1 MKRLQNIF
9 LAVISFAVVSCV
21 EDITTDMPSANSGD
35 EVQFGLSLN
44 GLTRTAYGTENT
56 EGTSFPIYWVNGDK
70 VLVASPQCLTGRN
83 SAEYQVSVAGA
94 GQNYADNLTKT
105 GDAGVQWGSSD
116 ATFYSVY
123 PSANTSLTIDGTN
136 VTATMNIASTQSVNY
151 TLVDGTYYAASMEN
165 VAMYAKTS
173 SISKGSVVNLN
184 YKPLSTVVEFELN
197 VGTEATGS
205 IFIES
210 LILEAGENNIAGEF
224 TFDFSTATYGTG
236 ENQKQYPVVTSTS
249 GSNTITME
257 FATQPELDKTNP
269 VLKAKMCLMPVS
281 GVTSLDGWIVKANV
295 RTGADNTKTTY
306 KKTIATA
313 TDKSTALI
321 PGLVHKV
328 KLPKLP
334 TGDAWEYNPGEWMP
348 QLPNYRNI
356 YLTELS
362 IPGAWYAGAPVSDGY
377 QATASIGE
385 LWAAGIRA
393 FAVETRTAVQDIASV
408 FGIGDPETPVSVVV
422 SGTGPNSSSDH
433 PTGLNSLTK
442 STMTN
447 QEGYSEKAYSY
458 AVTDISNGNATKL
471 STVINNIA
479 SNVSDTEFAVLILSY
494 ADGGKGGR
502 RLVDY
507 GSWLYFINS
516 EINAFLNDSSIEQD
530 VKDRIYT
537 ETITSNTIID
547 NVLGKLIIKINVD
560 QNIAKE
566 GYSIKRSGNILSG
579 YTYSIGQ
586 TYSYGDNTPALLSYN
601 PFLTQIGSDY
611 YTTPLFSK
619 LYWKTWGDS
628 EQTYRAYSD
637 TYDSSN
643 FWWCFNSANRT
654 HANGNGTYT
663 IPTYAQ
669 RQAALNAMIS
679 HSKEITQNSAHNVWF
694 YFNAGGVQADDQ
706 TTDTETGAAITFA
719 SVMNPWLL
727 DVINKK
733 TNGYTDDTG
742 AFHPSEPS
750 PLGIVMFNQCTG
762 QTTDNNVVTK
772 GSDII
777 KAIIEMNNKFKLQY
791 ATTTTQQNAAYATV
805 GSDAF

>member
-35 EVQFGLSLN
+35 EVQFGLSLD

-56 EGTSFPIYWVNGDK
+56 EGTAFPIYWVNGDK

-197 VGTEATGS
+197 VETEATGS

-224 TFDFSTATYGTG
+224 TFDFSTETYGTG

-328 KLPKLP
+328 KLPILP
-334 TGDAWEYNPGEWMP
+334 TGDAWEYKPGEWMP

-362 IPGAWYAGAPVSDGY
+362 IPGAWYAGAPIEDDDDDGIGDSY
-377 QATASIGE
+377 QATADIE
-385 LWAAGIRA
+385 ALWNAGIRA
-393 FAVETRTAVQDIASV
+393 FAVETRTATSSGLSAI
-408 FGIGDPETPVSVVV
+408 PEGVKI
-422 SGTGPNSSSDH
+422 SGTANNSTITQQ
-433 PTGLNSLTK
+433 TGINSLLYKDGIDLEPYYDETK
-442 STMTN
+442 KVNYGGTN
-447 QEGYSEKAYSY
+447 LSEIIDKVAEQ
-458 AVTDISNGNATKL
+458 VTDK
-471 STVINNIA
+471 
-479 SNVSDTEFAVLILSY
+479 EFAILIISY
-494 ADGGKGGR
+494 ADGGSGGHR
-502 RLVDY
+502 NVDY
-507 GSWLYFINS
+507 GAWLNLIS
-516 EINAFLNDSSIEQD
+516 TEINNASYKS
-530 VKDRIYT
+530 KIYT
-537 ETITSNTIID
+537 GSINKNTTV
-547 NVLGKLIIKINVD
+547 NSVLGKLIIKINVD
-560 QNIAKE
+560 KNIAKTGYLIGRE
-566 GYSIKRSGNILSG
+566 NVGSFLRPSYEYSISN
-579 YTYSIGQ
+579 TYA
-586 TYSYGDNTPALLSYN
+586 YSNNTTALISYN
-601 PFLTQIGSDY
+601 PFLTQIGSEY

-619 LYWKTWGDS
+619 LYWETWEDS
-628 EQTYRAYSD
+628 DAYRKYYEEYNSSD
-637 TYDSSN
+637 

-654 HANGNGTYT
+654 HTDGTGTYE
-663 IPTYAQ
+663 IPTYSQ
-669 RQAALNAMIS
+669 RKAALNAMIE
-679 HSKEITQNSAHNVWF
+679 HSKEITINSGHNVWF
-694 YFNAGGVQADDQ
+694 YFNVGGVEATDQ
-706 TTDTETGAAITFA
+706 TTDTATKAATTFA
-719 SVMNPWLL
+719 NIMNPWLL
-727 DVINKK
+727 EVINNK
-733 TNGYTDDTG
+733 TNGYTDSNG
-742 AFHPSEPS
+742 VLRPSEPS
-750 PLGIVMFNQCTG
+750 PLGIVMFNQCTNA
-762 QTTDNNVVTK
+762 TYK
-772 GSDII
+772 GPEII
-777 KAIIEMNNKFKLQY
+777 QAIIEMNNKFKLQY
-791 ATTTTQQNAAYATV
+791 ATE
-805 GSDAF
+805 

>member
-35 EVQFGLSLN
+35 EVQFGLSLD

-56 EGTSFPIYWVNGDK
+56 EGTAFPIYWVNGDK

-83 SAEYQVSVAGA
+83 IAEYQVSVAGA
-94 GQNYADNLTKT
+94 AQNYADNLTKT

-197 VGTEATGS
+197 VGTATGS

-295 RTGADNTKTTY
+295 RTGADNTKATY

-313 TDKSTALI
+313 TNESTALI

-328 KLPKLP
+328 KLPILP
-334 TGDAWEYNPGEWMP
+334 TGDAWEYQPEEWMP

-362 IPGAWYAGAPVSDGY
+362 IPGAWYAGAPVKDEDGDGTIDTY
-377 QATASIGE
+377 QATNNIQT
-385 LWAAGIRA
+385 LWDSGVRA
-393 FAVETRTAVQDIASV
+393 FAVETRTAVQDIAQV
-408 FGIGDPETPVSVVV
+408 LGIGDPVTPVSVVV
-422 SGTGPNSSSDH
+422 SGTGPNSTGKER
-433 PTGLNSLTK
+433 TGLNSLVK
-442 STMTN
+442 TN
-447 QEGYSEKAYSY
+447 DNLQSGYDGTEYSY
-458 AVTDISNGNATKL
+458 AITDITTDNAVKL
-471 STVINNIA
+471 STIIKDIA
-479 SNVSDTEFAVLILSY
+479 AVVTDKEFAVLVLSY

-502 RLVDY
+502 RNVDY
-507 GSWLYFINS
+507 GSWLYFIQS
-516 EINAFLNDSSIEQD
+516 ELNVFLNDTNNAEI
-530 VKDRIYT
+530 KDRIYT
-537 ETITSNTIID
+537 DAITSNTTVGD
-547 NVLGKLIIKINVD
+547 VLGHVIIKINVD
-560 QNIAKE
+560 KNIAKE
-566 GYSIKRSGNILSG
+566 GYLIGRKNVGSIIKPS
-579 YTYSIGQ
+579 YEYSISN
-586 TYSYGDNTPALLSYN
+586 TYAYSNNTTALISYN

-619 LYWKTWGDS
+619 LYWKTWGDGDA
-628 EQTYRAYSD
+628 YRNYYDEYNSSD
-637 TYDSSN
+637 

-654 HANGNGTYT
+654 HTDGTGTYE
-663 IPTYAQ
+663 IPTYSQ
-669 RQAALNAMIS
+669 RKAALNAMIE
-679 HSKEITQNSAHNVWF
+679 HSKEITVNSGHNVWF
-694 YFNAGGVQADDQ
+694 YFNVGGVEASDKD
-706 TTDTETGAAITFA
+706 TDTETGAATTFA
-719 SVMNPWLL
+719 GIMNPWLL
-727 DVINKK
+727 SIINNK
-733 TNGYTDDTG
+733 TNGYTDDKG
-742 AFHPSEPS
+742 VLHPSEPS
-750 PLGIVMFNQCTG
+750 PLGIVMFNQCTNDTYNG
-762 QTTDNNVVTK
+762 PE
-772 GSDII
+772 II
-777 KAIIEMNNKFKLQY
+777 RAIIEMNNKFKLQY
-791 ATTTTQQNAAYATV
+791 AVQ
-805 GSDAF
+805 